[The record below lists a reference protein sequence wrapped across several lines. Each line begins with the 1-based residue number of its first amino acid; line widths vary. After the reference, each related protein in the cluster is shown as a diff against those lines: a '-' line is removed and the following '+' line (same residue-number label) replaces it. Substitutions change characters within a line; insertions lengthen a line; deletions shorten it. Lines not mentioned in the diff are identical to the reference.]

1 MTYLDDLS
9 AAYDR
14 LTAIINAPDSD
25 QETISVACKAQ
36 TEVVEKMAK
45 IKFNLKEEE

>member
-1 MTYLDDLS
+1 MSYFDELC

-45 IKFNLKEEE
+45 IRFNLKEEE